1 LNERSCGMTL
11 PVKLPGMIDLIC
23 IDVDGTLVG
32 RSGEVAASSWEA
44 AARVRARGIRLAIC
58 SGRPAFGLARGFAE
72 RLDGR
77 GWHVF
82 QNGASVVRLPDG
94 VTRSHALPADALAS
108 LVSRAREAGRALELY
123 ADTEY
128 AVELDVP
135 RTREHAQ
142 LLGVRWAPR
151 DLLSLHG
158 PVVRGQWLVSHDEAD
173 AVMAEPHEGL
183 TLSHSRS
190 PVMSD
195 TSFIN
200 ITRKGVDKA
209 LAVRAVAAEYGIPLD
224 RVMMVG
230 DGANDV
236 TAMQVVGVAVAMGNA
251 EAVAKAAAHHEVS
264 DVDRGGLAEAL
275 ALTL

>member
-1 LNERSCGMTL
+1 
-11 PVKLPGMIDLIC
+11 MIDLIC

-32 RSGEVAASSWEA
+32 SSGDVAVGSWEA
-44 AARVRARGIRLAIC
+44 AARVRARGVRLAIC

-72 RLDGR
+72 RLDGT

-82 QNGASVVRLPDG
+82 QNGASVVRLPHG
-94 VTRSHALPADALAS
+94 ETRSRALPADALAG
-108 LVSRAREAGRALELY
+108 LVARARETGRALELY
-123 ADTEY
+123 SDTEY
-128 AVELDVP
+128 TVEIDSP
-135 RTREHAQ
+135 RTRQHAK

-158 PVVRGQWLVSHDEAD
+158 PVVRGQWLVSHAEAEE
-173 AVMAEPHEGL
+173 VMAEPHEGL

-200 ITRKGVDKA
+200 ITPKGVDKA
-209 LAVRAVAAEYGIPLD
+209 LAVRAVAAEYGFPLD

-236 TAMQVVGVAVAMGNA
+236 TAMRAVGLAVAMGNA
-251 EAVAKAAAHHEVS
+251 EAAAKAAAQHEVS

-275 ALTL
+275 ALALTL

>member
-1 LNERSCGMTL
+1 MPPGRSR
-11 PVKLPGMIDLIC
+11 VKLPDMIELIC

-32 RSGEVAASSWEA
+32 SSREVTAVSWEA
-44 AARVRARGIRLAIC
+44 AARARAHGIRLAIC
-58 SGRPAFGLARGFAE
+58 SGRPAFGLSRGYAE
-72 RLDGR
+72 RLDGN

-82 QNGASVVRLPDG
+82 QNGASVVHLPDG
-94 VTRSHALPADALAS
+94 ETRSRGLPAAA
-108 LVSRAREAGRALELY
+108 VKRFVARARETGRPLELY
-123 ADTEY
+123 SDTEY
-128 AVELDVP
+128 VVETDVA

-158 PVVRGQWLVSHDEAD
+158 MAVRGQWLVPHAEAE
-173 AVMAEPHEGL
+173 AVMAEPHDGL
-183 TLSHSRS
+183 TLSHSLS
-190 PVMSD
+190 PVMPD

-200 ITRKGVDKA
+200 ITPEGVDKA
-209 LAVRAVAAEYGIPLD
+209 LAVRAVAAEYGVSLD

-236 TAMQVVGVAVAMGNA
+236 TAMQVVGHPVAMGNA
-251 EAVAKAAAHHEVS
+251 EAVAKAAARYEVS

-275 ALTL
+275 ALALTL